1 MNPEYSASHR
11 PVDAWTKN
19 GSLTRLAEKIQP
31 VVQGVLEGDS
41 PVARTLKNVLHG
53 TIIGHPLHP
62 MLTDIP
68 IGAWTVTVACDA
80 LDICGNSRCRAAAD
94 AALAVGIAGA
104 VGAAVTGLADW
115 SDTKDE
121 PQRTGMLHAILNSA
135 ALTCYLAS
143 GAARRADARGLG
155 IFVAF
160 AGYALLGTAA
170 YLGGELSLGMQL
182 GVKHTAVPI
191 DPPRDFMRVL
201 DASALAPGG
210 MQQAELATI
219 PVLVTKIGDRTC
231 AVSGVCTHRGAPLAE
246 GERDGDCIR
255 CPWHGSVFSLEDGRV
270 HEGPATFPLAQFE
283 TRIAGG
289 AIELRPDV

>member
-1 MNPEYSASHR
+1 MNPEYSASPR
-11 PVDAWTKN
+11 PFDAWTKN
-19 GSLTRLAEKIQP
+19 GTLTRLAEAIQP
-31 VVQGVLEGDS
+31 VVRGLLEGDGT
-41 PVARTLKNVLHG
+41 VARTLKKVLHG

-68 IGAWTVTVACDA
+68 IGAWTVTAVCDA
-80 LDICGNSRCRAAAD
+80 LDVGGTNRFRAAAD
-94 AALAVGIAGA
+94 AALVVGIAGA

-115 SDTKDE
+115 SDTRDE

-143 GAARRADARGLG
+143 ATARRANARALG
-155 IFVAF
+155 VVTAF
-160 AGYALLGTAA
+160 TGYALMGTAA
-170 YLGGELSLGMQL
+170 YLGGELTLGMQL

-191 DPPRDFMRVL
+191 DPPRDFTRVF

-210 MQQAELATI
+210 MQPAELIKI
-219 PVLVTKIGDRTC
+219 PVLVTKIGDRAC

-255 CPWHGSVFSLEDGRV
+255 CPWHGSRFSLEDGRV
-270 HEGPATFPLAQFE
+270 LEGPATFPLAQFE

-289 AIELRPDV
+289 AIEIRPNV